1 MRNNISTIYMSGMT
15 QYKPHHTM
23 RQLIRDNNLL
33 LMAISRFNIAFG
45 FGEGSVKEV
54 CAANDVDADTFLA
67 VCNLLSDNDYGEF
80 RISLACMMDYLKRA
94 HSTFLDYAL
103 PQIRHKL
110 IDAINYSETNE
121 VAFQL
126 IKFYDDYVDEVQKHM
141 AHENEVIFGYVE
153 GLMKGRTDDN
163 FNIADFS
170 VNHGHMATKLQELK
184 DVFICHYKQ
193 KDNTRLSSVLF
204 DIIVCE
210 KDFLS
215 HFEIERSLFVPA
227 VERLENSLR
236 SRFDTQGEQADN
248 GDKKTDAL
256 TARLSKREKD
266 IIAGVAKGLANKEI
280 ADRLCLSVN
289 TVTTH
294 RRNICAKLG
303 IHSAAG
309 LTIFAILHHLVDLG
323 EVAPE
328 S

>member
-1 MRNNISTIYMSGMT
+1 MSVINR
-15 QYKPHHTM
+15 YKPHHTM

-45 FGEGSVKEV
+45 FGEGTVRDV
-54 CAANDVDADTFLA
+54 CAANDVDMDTFLA
-67 VCNLLSDNDYGEF
+67 ACNLLSDNDYGDF
-80 RISLACMMDYLKRA
+80 DISLSSMIDYLKRA
-94 HSTFLDYAL
+94 HSTFLDYTL

-153 GLMKGRTDDN
+153 GLMQGRIDDN
-163 FNIADFS
+163 FSISDFS
-170 VNHGHMATKLQELK
+170 VNHGHMATKLQDLK
-184 DVFICHYKQ
+184 DVFICHYNQ
-193 KDNTRLSSVLF
+193 RDNTRLSSVLF

-236 SRFDTQGEQADN
+236 SRCGVHEDSSNAG
-248 GDKKTDAL
+248 GDGGDAL

-323 EVAPE
+323 DVSPGQ
-328 S
+328 